1 MEEKID
7 QLLNIKELPIDIQ
20 DVIISRIKQQ
30 NDSLSEN
37 DLRHKGK
44 IKI

>member
-20 DVIISRIKQQ
+20 DVIVSRIKLQ
-30 NDSLSEN
+30 NDCLSEI
-37 DLRHKGK
+37 DLR
-44 IKI
+44 

>member
-20 DVIISRIKQQ
+20 DAIVSRIKLQ
-30 NDSLSEN
+30 NDCLSEN
-37 DLRHKGK
+37 DLR
-44 IKI
+44 